1 MQIFQIAVMYMD
13 NMQMFSIVNDT
24 SLNTNWPAGLKTF
37 NLHYDVST
45 IIVIETLVSF

>member
-24 SLNTNWPAGLKTF
+24 SLNRPAGLKTF